1 MHREN
6 WCLMCSMLFTGISC
20 SLWPWSVCSCWK
32 PGLYRLSSRDGVS
45 INSTGTLKT
54 VSARSVDVLFVS
66 CLFFKF
72 QFSVSVSFIFLHYFP
87 RKDVGVGRLCPKQ
100 GLALTLYQTPQG
112 GHPTKFYTRRLCP
125 EVQPLTLLYT
135 ILTEKVPLS
144 YTFHWKVAPLSHTYL
159 RTLHPYSKPLEGS
172 LLVIFM

>member
-100 GLALTLYQTPQG
+100 GLSPYPLPDPPGAPNKVLYGEAPPQSPTPYPFIYHFWQKRYPFRIPSIEKW
-112 GHPTKFYTRRLCP
+112 HP
-125 EVQPLTLLYT
+125 
-135 ILTEKVPLS
+135 
-144 YTFHWKVAPLSHTYL
+144 FHIPT
-159 RTLHPYSKPLEGS
+159 
-172 LLVIFM
+172 